1 MNDKDL
7 ERFKAEL
14 EKGRKLA
21 DAFRSVAATIDKMN
35 AVQQD
40 LIDGKEV
47 DGDLEA
53 QLAGEFLGKILLAN
67 RMLDSFKQ

>member
-14 EKGRKLA
+14 EKGEKLA

-47 DGDLEA
+47 DEDLEA

-67 RMLDSFKQ
+67 RMLDSFK